1 MTRRRRIVTTI
12 RRAGQLA
19 PEDALRF
26 EVVRGVLT
34 QALTLEEGARK
45 LACRSSSSR
54 GSSPVR
60 GAPSIRALGEEALE
74 AARRS
79 SRRTRRSTYAML
91 GRH

>member
-12 RRAGQLA
+12 HGVPRQLA

-45 LACRSSSSR
+45 LAM
-54 GSSPVR
+54 PLPELAKLVA
-60 GAPSIRALGEEALE
+60 GARRAVVRALGEGALE

-79 SRRTRRSTYAML
+79 HATHAAL
-91 GRH
+91 